1 MLSRTADS
9 LFWLARYME
18 RAENVARILTAGHRM
33 ASLSAPTPAQADAGA
48 SEWASTLIA
57 AGCDPAYRAI
67 YDRVAADSAID
78 FLIRD
83 ERNPS
88 SIVACLETARRNAR
102 QVRTALTADMWE
114 TLNETWIELGRFELA
129 KLSPDGLMRF
139 LEWVKHRSLLF
150 YGAYTSTMLRGD
162 AFWFVEAGTWLERAD
177 NSARILD
184 VKHNVLLREDEG
196 EGGPTDHAQWESVLR
211 AFSALRAYH
220 WVYNE
225 RIAPG
230 PIAELLI
237 LRPEM
242 PRSLLH
248 CMTELVRALDALA
261 GFYGERTECHRLA
274 GELHARLRFGRIDA
288 ILRAG
293 LHEFLTR
300 FIEDVARL
308 GEAISASYRR
318 VD

>member
-33 ASLSAPTPAQADAGA
+33 ASLASQTGSGR
-48 SEWASTLIA
+48 SEWESTLIA
-57 AGCDPAYRAI
+57 AGCEPGYRAV
-67 YDRVAADSAID
+67 YDGIEADAAID

-83 ERNPS
+83 ARNPS

-114 TLNETWIELGRFELA
+114 TLNETWLELGRFELA
-129 KLSPDGLMRF
+129 KPSPDELMRF

-150 YGAYTSTMLRGD
+150 SGAYANTMLRND
-162 AFWFVEAGTWLERAD
+162 AFWFVEAGTHLERAD
-177 NSARILD
+177 ASARLLD
-184 VKHNVLLREDEG
+184 VKHHVLLPQGEG
-196 EGGPTDHAQWESVLR
+196 EGGAIDHSQWESILR

-220 WVYNE
+220 WLYNE
-225 RIAPG
+225 RIAPSR
-230 PIAELLI
+230 IAELVI

-248 CMTELVRALDALA
+248 CTAEVARALDELA
-261 GFYGERTECHRLA
+261 RLYGERCECHRLA
-274 GELHARLRFGRIDA
+274 GELHARLRYGRIDG
-288 ILRAG
+288 IMRAG

-300 FIEDVARL
+300 FIEDGAAL
-308 GEAISASYRR
+308 GNAITDCYLGA
-318 VD
+318 D